1 MFEETSKAFS
11 KILNM
16 KKEIDTLNHQLE
28 TRTDYESDEY
38 SKIIEQ
44 VSELSEKYYSIE
56 EINFDAEV
64 EKTLMGL
71 GYLRLGQSATTLS
84 GGEAQRMKLAAHLQ
98 PASRDIG
105 RPSGPSAQARR
116 RNRMLYIFDEP
127 TTGLHFDDVSKLLSA
142 FRRLIEAGGSILVIE
157 HNLEVIKTADWVI
170 DLGPE
175 GGERGGYVVGA
186 GSPEA
191 IAKLPNSYTGKFLAQ
206 VLNGNK

>member
-1 MFEETSKAFS
+1 
-11 KILNM
+11 
-16 KKEIDTLNHQLE
+16 
-28 TRTDYESDEY
+28 
-38 SKIIEQ
+38 
-44 VSELSEKYYSIE
+44 
-56 EINFDAEV
+56 
-64 EKTLMGL
+64 
-71 GYLRLGQSATTLS
+71 
-84 GGEAQRMKLAAHLQ
+84 MKLAAHLQ

-105 RPSGPSAQARR
+105 RPSNAAGQGKR

-186 GSPEA
+186 GAPEV

-206 VLNGNK
+206 VLNGN